1 MKTHARVITALTGG
15 VLVLAATMAL
25 SATATA
31 KDFGSR
37 VTIGR
42 SIPLYHGK
50 VHSPRQS
57 FCEPDRRVVLF
68 QKIPGDDAK
77 IGKDTTNAKGKWEI
91 QVPDEALIPGRKFY
105 AFVRGEDLGND
116 IVCEKATSKKVT
128 FQGG

>member
-1 MKTHARVITALTGG
+1 MNRNARVLAALTAG
-15 VLVLAATMAL
+15 VLVLAAAMTL

-31 KDFGSR
+31 TDFGSR

-42 SIPLYHGK
+42 AIPLYHGK

-68 QKIPGDDAK
+68 QKIPGDDAR
-77 IGKDTTNAKGKWEI
+77 IGKDTTNAKGKWKVE
-91 QVPDEALIPGRKFY
+91 VPEQALIPGRKFY
-105 AFVRGEDLGND
+105 AFVRAEHLGNQ
-116 IVCEKATSKKVT
+116 ISCKKATSKKVT